1 MVYENT
7 KGGRVKDVASAYVL
21 RPLQQYE
28 LSFNLEEQDK
38 SEQKDT

>member
-1 MVYENT
+1 M
-7 KGGRVKDVASAYVL
+7 KDVASAYVL

-38 SEQKDT
+38 SEQKDTWEVSGRILE